1 MKRRS
6 DRLSVGIMSSEDE
19 ASLTLPDGRTV
30 EYFDGGDPSGR
41 PIFHQPGSPAGRSM
55 GRLWHQAAMA
65 VGARLI
71 SVSRPGYGGSTPVV
85 GRPSL
90 SAAGRDVAALATL
103 LGLDQYAVVGASGGG
118 PFAVAAAA
126 VDPERVRAVGVVAGV
141 GPWRELA
148 DPSMEP
154 EERACLARLDEGD
167 LVGARAGLRDLVENV
182 WQAGLRELDA
192 DARLDAWLGDDPL
205 ARDEAYRAIMSEA
218 MREILDSTEGAVFDG
233 LAHGGG
239 WDIDLGAIQAPTLL
253 WYGDA
258 DEACPVM
265 YGRWYAEQIAHAKLV
280 IFPNEGHLTVGDT
293 HRPEVLASLLEA
305 WR

>member
-1 MKRRS
+1 
-6 DRLSVGIMSSEDE
+6 MSSGDE
-19 ASLTLPDGRTV
+19 ASLTLPDGRVV

-41 PIFHQPGSPAGRSM
+41 PIFHQPGSPGTRSF
-55 GRLWHQAAMA
+55 GRLWHQAAVA
-65 VGARLI
+65 TGARLI
-71 SVSRPGYGGSTPVV
+71 SVSRPGYGRSTAIV

-90 SAAGRDVAALATL
+90 SGAGRDIAVLATL

-126 VDPERVRAVGVVAGV
+126 VDPQRVRAVGVVAGV

-148 DPSMEP
+148 DPSTEP

-182 WQAGLRELDA
+182 WQRGLRELD
-192 DARLDAWLGDDPL
+192 DTARLDAWLGDDPM
-205 ARDEAYRAIMSEA
+205 ARDEAYRAMMAQA
-218 MREILDSTEGAVFDG
+218 MREVLESTEGAVFDG

-239 WDIDLGAIQAPTLL
+239 WDLDLGAVQAATLL
-253 WYGDA
+253 WYGGA
-258 DEACPVM
+258 DESCPVT
-265 YGRWYAEQIAHAKLV
+265 YGRWYAERIANAELV
-280 IFPNEGHLTVGDT
+280 VFPDEGHLTVGDS
-293 HRPEVLASLLEA
+293 HRPEVLAALLKA